1 MAKSCKMPNS
11 YSIKNDDVS
20 KPNTLSTV
28 LPTLYFTEKIIPLN
42 FAQFTKIFRKLYILV
57 SKVITIAKRKI

>member
-11 YSIKNDDVS
+11 YIKNDDVS
-20 KPNTLSTV
+20 KPNTLRSV

-42 FAQFTKIFRKLYILV
+42 FAQLMKIFRKLYILV